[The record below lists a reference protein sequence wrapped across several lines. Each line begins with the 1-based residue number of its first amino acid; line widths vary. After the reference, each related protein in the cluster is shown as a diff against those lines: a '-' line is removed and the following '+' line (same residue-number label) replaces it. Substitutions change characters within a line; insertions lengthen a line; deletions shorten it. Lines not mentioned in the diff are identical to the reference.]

1 MNSQLLFQE
10 SASFRRTVVLM
21 VLISI
26 LLFHWEPDARLLS
39 APAQRRE
46 SDGPLPEDGGEV
58 GTQAARAPHSAH
70 LEATPRR
77 LPGPRQSARRRPGRH
92 GCASRGPLARHEG
105 Q

>member
-46 SDGPLPEDGGEV
+46 SDGALPEDGSEV
-58 GTQAARAPHSAH
+58 GTQAARSPHAAH
-70 LEATPRR
+70 LDASPQR

-92 GCASRGPLARHEG
+92 G
-105 Q
+105 